1 MMIVLAALAVF
12 CHKTRQVD
20 VDRAQQQMQMPA
32 RPLPRLREGIRE
44 ARLDSR
50 MTRAASRVQVQIG
63 AALLTGLLFGAFQ
76 LDKNEETYLAYAVN
90 SKFVE
95 LGNNLVKRRA
105 RTHASMLEISYALPC
120 DGRRPYAE

>member
-1 MMIVLAALAVF
+1 M
-12 CHKTRQVD
+12 
-20 VDRAQQQMQMPA
+20 
-32 RPLPRLREGIRE
+32 
-44 ARLDSR
+44 
-50 MTRAASRVQVQIG
+50 QVQIG

-105 RTHASMLEISYALPC
+105 RTHASMLEISYALHC
-120 DGRRPYAE
+120 HVTGGDRMQNEGSHGA